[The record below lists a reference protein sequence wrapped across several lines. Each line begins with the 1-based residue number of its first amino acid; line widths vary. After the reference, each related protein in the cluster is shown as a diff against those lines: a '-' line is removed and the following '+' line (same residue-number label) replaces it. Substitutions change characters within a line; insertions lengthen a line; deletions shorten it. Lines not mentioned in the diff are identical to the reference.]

1 MSFSKKAQKCW
12 IPGLVSQVVYL
23 FPIAAVINCH
33 KPGDLT
39 QVYWYYLI
47 ALDIRSLKS
56 VSLGF
61 SQMSRGLV
69 PSGSFR
75 REYVSL
81 LFSAFPGCLHSLP
94 PGPSSHHFN
103 FLFPW
108 SQPLLLTLTLL
119 LPSYMD
125 TWDYTEP
132 NWKIQD
138 SLSISKSFITSSKS
152 LLPYKVTF
160 TGSGG

>member
-1 MSFSKKAQKCW
+1 MFFSTKAQKCW

-56 VSLGF
+56 VSLRF
-61 SQMSRGLV
+61 SQMSWGLV

-94 PGPSSHHFN
+94 PGPFLISLQLLVSMVTTPTTDSGPPASFLYGHLGLHWAQPENPGQFVHLKIFHHIF
-103 FLFPW
+103 
-108 SQPLLLTLTLL
+108 
-119 LPSYMD
+119 
-125 TWDYTEP
+125 
-132 NWKIQD
+132 
-138 SLSISKSFITSSKS
+138 
-152 LLPYKVTF
+152 KVPF
-160 TGSGG
+160 AL